1 MNSATV
7 AGIHRRFLILVGA
20 RWLGPGFLAPL
31 LVLVLRDRGFSLG
44 EVGML
49 FAVYGFTTAALEL
62 PTGGLADAL
71 GRRAVLAASAV
82 LQLVLF
88 AMLLVATSP
97 TWFVVGFA
105 IGGVSRAL
113 DSGPLEAWFVDRTRQ
128 IDPQAS
134 LRRGLSAGGVVG
146 GATLAIGSI
155 AGGLLPTLTGG
166 RIDLAVWAA
175 LGAGAI
181 YLAAIFLLMTE
192 PHTDRHGS
200 VGTAFARV
208 PEVVAAGVRLGASNG
223 SLRLLLGAAV
233 GIGFALSG
241 LELLWQPRF
250 LDLLG
255 EGTAGT
261 GPLGFILAGA
271 FAMAALGSAL
281 TPWLTRR
288 LGNDPRRTAFTGQ
301 LLMAVAVV
309 GLAVAGQIVVAAA
322 AFMAVYLALGL
333 TNPVAD
339 ELLHDQVTE
348 DVRTTVLSVR
358 SMTLQ
363 GAGMA
368 AGLSLGAL
376 ADSWGIPAAWI
387 VTALILAAT
396 SALYLRVESAPSGR
410 HGDRTSP
417 VAASGLPVDR

>member
-1 MNSATV
+1 MNTATV
-7 AGIHRRFLILVGA
+7 TGIRRRFLVLVGA

-31 LVLVLRDRGFSLG
+31 LVLVLRDRGFSLAQ
-44 EVGML
+44 VGML
-49 FAVYGFTTAALEL
+49 FAVYGITTAVLEL

-82 LQLVLF
+82 LQLVLI

-97 TWFVVGFA
+97 IWFVVGFA

-128 IDPQAS
+128 IDPEAS
-134 LRRGLSAGGVVG
+134 LRGGLSAGGVVS

-155 AGGLLPTLTGG
+155 AGGLIPALTGG
-166 RIDLAVWAA
+166 HIDLAVWAA
-175 LGAGAI
+175 LGAGVI
-181 YLAAIFLLMTE
+181 YLAAIFLLMIE

-200 VGTAFARV
+200 VRTAFGRV
-208 PEVVAAGVRLGASNG
+208 PEVVAAGVRLGASSG

-255 EGTAGT
+255 DGTGGT

-271 FAMAALGSAL
+271 FAVAALGSAL
-281 TPWLTRR
+281 APWLTRR
-288 LGNDPRRTAFTGQ
+288 LGSDPRRTAFAGQ
-301 LLMAVAVV
+301 LLMSVAVV
-309 GLAVAGQIVVAAA
+309 GLAAAGQIAIASA
-322 AFMAVYLALGL
+322 AFMAAYLALGL

-339 ELLHDQVTE
+339 ELLHEQVTE
-348 DVRTTVLSVR
+348 NVRTTVLSVR

-363 GAGMA
+363 GAGMV
-368 AGLSLGAL
+368 AGLTLGTL
-376 ADSWGIPAAWI
+376 ADSWGIPVAWI
-387 VTALILAAT
+387 VTALILAVT
-396 SALYLRVESAPSGR
+396 SALYLRVESVPVGR
-410 HGDRTSP
+410 HADRTPP
-417 VAASGLPVDR
+417 VAASGLPID